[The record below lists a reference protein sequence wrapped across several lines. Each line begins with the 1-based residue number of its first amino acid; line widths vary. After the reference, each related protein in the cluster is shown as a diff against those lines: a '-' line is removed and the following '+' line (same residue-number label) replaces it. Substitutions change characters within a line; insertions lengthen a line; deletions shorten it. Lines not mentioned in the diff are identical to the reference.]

1 MFNNISEA
9 IQWIEVQVK
18 FKPKTDLIRMRTAYQ
33 MLGIRLDHVKK
44 IHVAGTNGKGS
55 VSSYLSHILIEA
67 GYRVGTFTSP
77 YLVRFNE
84 RVRFQMKEIPDA
96 DLLKFV
102 NKIYAF
108 NLEFEQSYGEKL
120 SFFELLTLISLLY
133 FEEIQCDV
141 IVMEVGLGGL
151 LDATNILNY
160 DLSLIVSIGMD
171 HMKQLGNTLE
181 SIAWNKL
188 GILKPGN
195 HLITTVSPNLHDYF
209 KDYVKKVPATIEIV
223 NPKDVQLISDFPLSY
238 LIDTHRI
245 ELSLLGSYQI
255 DNSLLSYRAIRYLF
269 PEISIETIQKGLKK
283 TTWNGRLEEIDH
295 HVYIDG
301 AHNTHAIDALMES
314 AKTTFKGHPVWIL
327 FSALGDKDIP
337 GMLKQISTFAQ
348 KVVVTSFPDPRFIDL
363 KEMAQGF
370 EYIENPFNAI
380 YKLRRHMTED
390 TILIITGSLHFI
402 GYIKTHYKKTCD

>member
-1 MFNNISEA
+1 MFNHIHDA
-9 IQWIEVQVK
+9 IHWIEVQVK
-18 FKPKTDLIRMRTAYQ
+18 FKVKTDLIRMRTAYQ
-33 MLGIRLDHVKK
+33 MLDIDLSDVKK

-55 VSSYLSHILIEA
+55 VSSYLSHVLLEA

-84 RVRFQMKEIPDA
+84 RIRYQMKEIPD
-96 DLLKFV
+96 DVLLELV
-102 NKIYAF
+102 NRIYSF
-108 NLEFEQSYGEKL
+108 NLEFEKSYGENL
-120 SFFELLTLISLLY
+120 SFFELLTLMSLLY
-133 FEEIQCDV
+133 FKQIGCDV

-181 SIAWNKL
+181 SIAFNKL

-195 HLITTVSPNLHDYF
+195 HLITTVSSDLHDYF
-209 KDYVKKVPATIEIV
+209 KDYVKKVPATIDIITKDIV
-223 NPKDVQLISDFPLSY
+223 AVKSDLPLIYQINDVK
-238 LIDTHRI
+238 I

-255 DNSLLSYRAIRYLF
+255 DNSLLAYSAIRYLF
-269 PEISIETIQKGLKK
+269 PSIATETIQKGLKK
-283 TTWNGRLEEIDH
+283 TTWLGRMEEIDH

-301 AHNTHAIDALMES
+301 AHNTHAITALIET
-314 AKTTFKGHPVWIL
+314 AKTTFKDQPIWVL

-337 GMLKQISTFAQ
+337 GMLKMISGFAE
-348 KVVVTSFPDPRFIDL
+348 KVVVTSFHDPRFIDL
-363 KEMAQGF
+363 KPIAISYD
-370 EYIENPFNAI
+370 YIENPFNAI
-380 YKLRRHMTED
+380 WKMRRHMSEN

-402 GYIKTHYKKTCD
+402 GYIKSNFKKTCD

>member
-1 MFNNISEA
+1 MFNNISDA
-9 IQWIEVQVK
+9 IKWIEIQIK
-18 FKPKTDLIRMRTAYQ
+18 FKPKTDLIRMRKAYQ
-33 MLGIRLDHVKK
+33 MLSIDLDHVKK

-55 VSSYLSHILIEA
+55 VSSYLSHVLIEA
-67 GYRVGTFTSP
+67 GYKVGTFTSP

-84 RVRFQMKEIPDA
+84 RVRFQMKEIPDQA
-96 DLLKFV
+96 LLQLI
-102 NKIYAF
+102 NKVYAF
-108 NLEFEQSYGEKL
+108 NIEFEHVYGENL

-133 FEEIQCDV
+133 FQDIGCDV

-195 HLITTVSPNLHDYF
+195 HLITTVSVNLHDYF
-209 KDYVKKVPATIEIV
+209 IDYVEKVPATIQIVTQNEIER
-223 NPKDVQLISDFPLSY
+223 ISDLPLSY
-238 LIDTHRI
+238 KIDGHII

-269 PEISIETIQKGLKK
+269 PHTSIETIQRGLKK
-283 TTWNGRLEEIDH
+283 TTWNGRMEEIDH

-301 AHNTHAIDALMES
+301 AHNTHAIDALIET
-314 AKTTFKGHPVWIL
+314 AQTTFKSKPVWVL

-337 GMLKQISTFAQ
+337 GMLKKVSSFAS
-348 KVVVTSFPDPRFIDL
+348 KVVVTSFPDPRFVDL
-363 KEMAQGF
+363 KPIAESY
-370 EYIENPFNAI
+370 EYIDNPFNAI
-380 YKLRRHMTED
+380 FKLRRQMTED

-402 GYIKTHYKKTCD
+402 GYIKSNYKKSCD

>member
-33 MLGIRLDHVKK
+33 MLGIRLDHVNK

-96 DLLKFV
+96 DLLKFI

-301 AHNTHAIDALMES
+301 AHNIHAIDALMES

>member
-1 MFNNISEA
+1 MFNNIHDA
-9 IQWIEVQVK
+9 IHWIEVQVK

-33 MLGIRLDHVKK
+33 MLGIDLDHVKK

-96 DLLKFV
+96 DLLKYI
-102 NKIYAF
+102 NKVYLF
-108 NLEFEQSYGEKL
+108 NIEFEKVYGENL

-133 FEEIQCDV
+133 FEEIKCD
-141 IVMEVGLGGL
+141 ILVMEVGLGGL
-151 LDATNILNY
+151 LDATNVLNY

-195 HLITTVSPNLHDYF
+195 HLITTVSPALHDYF
-209 KDYVKKVPATIEIV
+209 KEYVKKVPATMDIV
-223 NPKDVQLISDFPLSY
+223 NPKEIELISNFPLSY
-238 LIDTHRI
+238 KIDSHTI

-269 PEISIETIQKGLKK
+269 PDISIETILKGLKK

-301 AHNTHAIDALMES
+301 AHNTHAIDALIETS
-314 AKTTFKGHPVWIL
+314 KTTFKDQPVWIL

-337 GMLKQISTFAQ
+337 GMLKQIASFAS
-348 KVVVTSFPDPRFIDL
+348 KVVVTTFPDPRFVDL
-363 KEMAQGF
+363 KDIAHDF

-380 YKLRRHMTED
+380 WKLRRHMTEN

-402 GYIKTHYKKTCD
+402 GYIKTNYKKTCD